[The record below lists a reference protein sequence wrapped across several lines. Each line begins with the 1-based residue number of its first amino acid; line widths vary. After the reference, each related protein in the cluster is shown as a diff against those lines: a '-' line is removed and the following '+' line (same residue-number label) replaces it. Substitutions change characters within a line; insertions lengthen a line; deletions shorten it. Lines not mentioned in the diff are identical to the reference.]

1 MGTEISMSA
10 TKLHWG
16 IVGTAK
22 IATEKVIPGLLRSQR
37 CVVLGIA
44 SRNLD
49 RAKAAASRLGL
60 KRAYGSYEDLLADP
74 EIDVIYNP
82 LPNHLHVP
90 VTLQAAAAGK
100 HVLCEKPIG
109 LSAAD
114 AARLREIGDKVQ
126 VQEAFMVRFHPQ
138 WLRARELVREGAI
151 GPALAVQVYFSYFNT
166 DPGNIRNQRDI
177 GGGAALDI
185 GCYPIVI
192 ARFIFE
198 AEPQR
203 VIALIDRD
211 PKTDVDRLTS
221 GLLDFG
227 GGRRLDFT
235 VGTQSVPYQRVQI
248 IGTTGRIEI
257 EIAFNAPQTATTRLF
272 RDDGSKLDG
281 GSIVTETIPVSDQ
294 YALQGDAFVEMIL
307 GERVRAYGIEDA
319 IQNMRILDAL
329 FRSEQSGHWETP

>member
-1 MGTEISMSA
+1 MSVK
-10 TKLHWG
+10 KLNWG
-16 IVGTAK
+16 IVSTAK
-22 IATEKVIPGLLRSQR
+22 IATEKVIPGLLRSRR
-37 CVVLGIA
+37 CEVLGIA
-44 SRNLD
+44 SRDLG
-49 RAKAAASRLGL
+49 RAEVTAARLGL
-60 KRAYGSYEDLLADP
+60 PRSYGSYEALLADP

-90 VTLQAAAAGK
+90 LTLQAAAAGK

-109 LSAAD
+109 LTAAD
-114 AARLREIGDKVQ
+114 AERLRDIDPKVQ
-126 VQEAFMVRFHPQ
+126 VLEAFMVRVHPQ
-138 WLRARELVREGAI
+138 WLRARDLVADGAI
-151 GPALAVQVYFSYFNT
+151 GSVQAIQVFFSYFNT
-166 DPGNIRNQRDI
+166 DLANIRNKREM

-192 ARFIFE
+192 ARFIFQ

-203 VIALIDRD
+203 VIALVDRD
-211 PKTDVDRLTS
+211 PATQVDRLTS

-227 GGRRLDFT
+227 QGRRLDFT

-248 IGTTGRIEI
+248 IGASGRIEI
-257 EIAFNAPQTATTRLF
+257 EIPFNAPQMAMTRLF

-281 GSIVTETIPVSDQ
+281 SGLVTETLPICDQ

-307 GERVRAYGIEDA
+307 GERPQAYGIEDA

-329 FRSEQSGHWETP
+329 FRSEQSGRWERP

>member
-1 MGTEISMSA
+1 MTERR
-10 TKLHWG
+10 LRWG
-16 IVGTAK
+16 IVSTAK
-22 IATEKVIPGLLRSQR
+22 IATKKVIPGLLRSQR
-37 CVVLGIA
+37 CEVIGIA
-44 SRNLD
+44 SRDLG
-49 RAKAAASRLGL
+49 RAKAAAGRLGL
-60 KRAYGSYEDLLADP
+60 PKAYGSYEDLLGDP
-74 EIDVIYNP
+74 DIDVIYNP

-109 LSAAD
+109 LSADD
-114 AARLREIGDKVQ
+114 AARLRAIGDKVQ
-126 VQEAFMVRFHPQ
+126 IQEAFMVRFHPQ
-138 WLRARELVREGAI
+138 WLRARDLLRTGAI
-151 GPALAVQVYFSYFNT
+151 GPALAIQVYFSYFNT
-166 DPGNIRNQRDI
+166 DPANIRNKRDI

-185 GCYPIVI
+185 GCYPIVA
-192 ARFIFE
+192 ARFLFE
-198 AEPQR
+198 AEPER

-211 PKTDVDRLTS
+211 PTTGVDRLTS

-227 GGRRLDFT
+227 RGRRLDFT

-257 EIAFNAPQTATTRLF
+257 EIPFNAPQTATTRLF

-281 GSIVTETIPVSDQ
+281 GSIVTETIPVCDQ

-307 GERVRAYGIEDA
+307 GERDHLYGIEDA

-329 FRSEQSGHWETP
+329 FRSEQSGRWETP

>member
-1 MGTEISMSA
+1 MTERR
-10 TKLHWG
+10 LRWG
-16 IVGTAK
+16 IVSTAK
-22 IATEKVIPGLLRSQR
+22 IATEKVIPGLLRSRR
-37 CVVLGIA
+37 CEVIGIA
-44 SRNLD
+44 SRDLG
-49 RAKAAASRLGL
+49 RAKAAAGRLGL
-60 KRAYGSYEDLLADP
+60 PKAYGSYEDLLADP
-74 EIDVIYNP
+74 DIDVIYNP

-90 VTLQAAAAGK
+90 VTLQAAAASK

-109 LSAAD
+109 LSAED

-126 VQEAFMVRFHPQ
+126 IQEAFMVRFHPQ
-138 WLRARELVREGAI
+138 WLRVRDLVRAGAI
-151 GPALAVQVYFSYFNT
+151 GPALAIQIYFSYFNT
-166 DPGNIRNQRDI
+166 DPANIRNKRDI

-185 GCYPIVI
+185 GCYPIVA
-192 ARFIFE
+192 ARFLFE

-211 PKTDVDRLTS
+211 PTTDVDRLTS

-227 GGRRLDFT
+227 RGRRLDFT

-248 IGTTGRIEI
+248 IGAKGRIEI
-257 EIAFNAPQTATTRLF
+257 EIPFNAPLTATTRLF

-281 GSIVTETIPVSDQ
+281 GGIVTETIPVCDQ

-307 GERVRAYGIEDA
+307 GEREHLYGIEDA

-329 FRSEQSGHWETP
+329 FRSERSGRWETP

>member
-1 MGTEISMSA
+1 MSA
-10 TKLHWG
+10 IKLRWG
-16 IVGTAK
+16 IVSTAK
-22 IATEKVIPGLLRSQR
+22 IAIEKVIPGLLRSQR
-37 CVVLGIA
+37 CAVLGIA

-49 RAKAAASRLGL
+49 RAKAAASRFGL
-60 KRAYGSYEDLLADP
+60 PKAYGSYGDLLADP
-74 EIDVIYNP
+74 DIDIIYNP

-109 LSAAD
+109 LTAAD

-126 VQEAFMVRFHPQ
+126 VLEAFMVRFHPQ

-151 GPALAVQVYFSYFNT
+151 GPALAIQVHFSYFNT
-166 DPGNIRNQRDI
+166 DPGDIVNQRDI

-192 ARFIFE
+192 ARFIFD
-198 AEPQR
+198 AEPRR

-211 PKTDVDRLTS
+211 PKTDIDRLTS

-227 GGRRLDFT
+227 QGRRLDFT

-248 IGTTGRIEI
+248 IGTTGRIKI
-257 EIAFNAPQTATTRLF
+257 EIPFNAPQTTTTRLF

-281 GSIVTETIPVSDQ
+281 GSIVTETIPASDQ

-307 GERVRAYGIEDA
+307 GERQRAYDLEDA

-329 FRSEQSGHWETP
+329 FRSEQSGRWETP